1 MFWPQV
7 KWYIKVISLF
17 LQGCKLQEKL
27 DEVLLCAATFKQS
40 SQVAERVTSS
50 LQLASLFS
58 MCKFVASWQEKS
70 HRITVHLR
78 AELNI
83 LIWKSMMDRRKGQ
96 KLKEN
101 LIINVYLSFW
111 FFFLL
116 FIMTFHISE
125 YWAGL
130 QYSFYNCAFR
140 LENRQ
145 LLLYARLSPSWML
158 RININAEQNT
168 RRSVK
173 RRLNIIV
180 LNLYIKF
187 IFFACSASCILLA
200 IDIYPKI
207 RIPAIVTMLGD

>member
-27 DEVLLCAATFKQS
+27 NEVLLCAATFKQS

-70 HRITVHLR
+70 HRVTVHLR

-101 LIINVYLSFW
+101 LIINVYLSF
-111 FFFLL
+111 
-116 FIMTFHISE
+116 
-125 YWAGL
+125 
-130 QYSFYNCAFR
+130 
-140 LENRQ
+140 
-145 LLLYARLSPSWML
+145 
-158 RININAEQNT
+158 
-168 RRSVK
+168 
-173 RRLNIIV
+173 
-180 LNLYIKF
+180 
-187 IFFACSASCILLA
+187 
-200 IDIYPKI
+200 
-207 RIPAIVTMLGD
+207 